1 MPAPKPPQRV
11 LVVGAG
17 EFGSSAALALAE
29 GPYSGRGDLIT
40 LLERGAEPP
49 AIDAASSDINKLVLS
64 ADRAKRVLC
73 VHLTRPF
80 CSAADPLYAQL
91 AKDAIKEWHTPR
103 WKDHYHESGVVVV
116 SRTDDP
122 QANYVR
128 GSYANNAAGPAPA
141 SGRLESGRD
150 VEKLYPEGVPVGS
163 FEGDFGCARR
173 SVRDR
178 NAHGGW
184 AASRDAV
191 VSTIAL
197 CRTLG
202 VRVVAGE
209 ASNLLLTPSLKD
221 VRGVRLTD
229 GRTLEADFVIA
240 ACGSWTP
247 MLLPELKE
255 NCLPTGQTIAMVQL
269 SEEET
274 RRYRD
279 IPVSL
284 CMDTGFYCFPPTS
297 TGIVKMAIH
306 DRGWLAPSPALNL
319 PSAPRTSLTA
329 GYEQQ
334 QIPASALAAIR
345 DGMRRIHPELAEKE
359 IIETRLCWYSDRVSG
374 DFLFDYHPRYPSLFV
389 AAGGSGHA
397 FKFMPLVPAWIL
409 SALQGTLSPELK
421 RLWSFEG
428 DKTRL
433 DTSRGEKMI
442 VRKML
447 DGEKAAKL

>member
-1 MPAPKPPQRV
+1 MPAPHPLQRV

-29 GPYSGRGDLIT
+29 GPYRGRADLIT

-49 AIDAASSDINKLVLS
+49 AIDAASSDLNKIVRS
-64 ADRAKRVLC
+64 EY
-73 VHLTRPF
+73 
-80 CSAADPLYAQL
+80 SDPLYAQL
-91 AKDAIKEWHTPR
+91 AKDAIEEWRTPR
-103 WKDHYHESGVVVV
+103 WKDHYHESGVVVL

-128 GSYANNAAGPAPA
+128 GSYANNAADPAHA
-141 SGRLESGRD
+141 SGHLESGRD
-150 VEKLYPEGVPVGS
+150 LQKLYPEGVPVGS
-163 FEGDFGCARR
+163 FEGDFGYK
-173 SVRDR
+173 

-229 GRTLEADFVIA
+229 GRALEADFVIA

-247 MLLPELKE
+247 VLLPELKE
-255 NCLPTGQTIAMVQL
+255 NCLPTGQTIATIQL
-269 SEEET
+269 TEEELT
-274 RRYRD
+274 RYKD

-345 DGMRRIHPELAEKE
+345 DGMRRVHPELAEKE
-359 IIETRLCWYSDRVSG
+359 IVETRLCWYSDRESG
-374 DFLFDYHPRYPSLFV
+374 DFLFDHHPRYPSLFV

-409 SALQGTLSPELK
+409 AALQGTLSPELR

-433 DTSRGEKMI
+433 DKSRGEQMI

-447 DGEKAAKL
+447 DAETAAKL

>member
-49 AIDAASSDINKLVLS
+49 AIDAASSDINKIVRS
-64 ADRAKRVLC
+64 EY
-73 VHLTRPF
+73 
-80 CSAADPLYAQL
+80 SDPLYAQL
-91 AKDAIKEWHTPR
+91 AKDAIKEWRTPR

-128 GSYANNAAGPAPA
+128 GSYANNAADPAPA
-141 SGRLESGRD
+141 SGGLESGRD

-163 FEGDFGCARR
+163 FEGDFGY
-173 SVRDR
+173 R

-191 VSTIAL
+191 VSTLAL

-247 MLLPELKE
+247 VLLPELKE

-359 IIETRLCWYSDRVSG
+359 IIETRLCWVRCFSI
-374 DFLFDYHPRYPSLFV
+374 SL
-389 AAGGSGHA
+389 
-397 FKFMPLVPAWIL
+397 
-409 SALQGTLSPELK
+409 ALQP
-421 RLWSFEG
+421 R
-428 DKTRL
+428 
-433 DTSRGEKMI
+433 
-442 VRKML
+442 
-447 DGEKAAKL
+447 

>member
-49 AIDAASSDINKLVLS
+49 AIDAASSDINKACNRSLF
-64 ADRAKRVLC
+64 RVSS
-73 VHLTRPF
+73 LTAARPLGRS
-80 CSAADPLYAQL
+80 CEASTVRSDPLYAQL

-163 FEGDFGCARR
+163 FEGDFGY
-173 SVRDR
+173 R

-359 IIETRLCWYSDRVSG
+359 IIETRLC
-374 DFLFDYHPRYPSLFV
+374 
-389 AAGGSGHA
+389 
-397 FKFMPLVPAWIL
+397 
-409 SALQGTLSPELK
+409 
-421 RLWSFEG
+421 
-428 DKTRL
+428 
-433 DTSRGEKMI
+433 
-442 VRKML
+442 
-447 DGEKAAKL
+447 